1 MTNNTESAV
10 ERPGRSRRASFAAAI
25 STSLEWYD
33 FFIYA
38 TAAALVFNSTFFA
51 TDSEVVAAMSS
62 FATVAVGFIAR
73 PIGGVLAG
81 HFGDR
86 YGRKPVLVAAVVLM
100 AVATSLVGFVP
111 NTNVVWLAPAILV
124 TLRICQGLA
133 VGAQWGGAVLLATEN
148 APADRRGLFGSF
160 AQLGVPI
167 GVVLGNIVFLVLTAT
182 LAADSFLSWGWRIPF
197 WISLVMLPVA
207 FLIHRYLEETPEF
220 KALAEK
226 LAESPVVRKSPIL
239 EVLKKNPGTVL
250 AAAGANAIGV
260 IFFYTMITG
269 SVQFATTYLEIPRS
283 TVLTYILIACAI
295 QIPLVPLA
303 GYLSDLYGRKLV
315 FGLGTASM
323 MLWGIPMWL
332 MIGGS
337 SPDTIWPFA
346 VAVIVGVVAMSLQT
360 GTQGTL
366 FAELFPPEIRFSGA
380 SLGYQISAIIGGFAP
395 MIMVMLINGNPD
407 NAWKVGSFLAAA
419 GAIGLICLYVII
431 RRYSGTSPTVASTR
445 VETANAQYAS

>member
-1 MTNNTESAV
+1 M
-10 ERPGRSRRASFAAAI
+10 
-25 STSLEWYD
+25 
-33 FFIYA
+33 
-38 TAAALVFNSTFFA
+38 
-51 TDSEVVAAMSS
+51 
-62 FATVAVGFIAR
+62 
-73 PIGGVLAG
+73 
-81 HFGDR
+81 
-86 YGRKPVLVAAVVLM
+86 
-100 AVATSLVGFVP
+100 
-111 NTNVVWLAPAILV
+111 
-124 TLRICQGLA
+124 
-133 VGAQWGGAVLLATEN
+133 
-148 APADRRGLFGSF
+148 
-160 AQLGVPI
+160 
-167 GVVLGNIVFLVLTAT
+167 
-182 LAADSFLSWGWRIPF
+182 
-197 WISLVMLPVA
+197 
-207 FLIHRYLEETPEF
+207 
-220 KALAEK
+220 
-226 LAESPVVRKSPIL
+226 
-239 EVLKKNPGTVL
+239 
-250 AAAGANAIGV
+250 

-315 FGLGTASM
+315 FGLGTAAM

-419 GAIGLICLYVII
+419 GAIGLICLYVIV
-431 RRYSGTSPTVASTR
+431 RRYSGRSPVVGTR